1 MTTTTFFCLFR
12 CLNLNGA
19 CSVFFDRCFWF
30 VHLDLSLFLFF
41 GGALKSSRYRDNL
54 ISTMRRTLCR
64 LPSRGGGILAVL
76 GNTTWTFHRRYEQ
89 ISVGVIAHVDVQT
102 MDARLL
108 TGGLSLM
115 EH

>member
-1 MTTTTFFCLFR
+1 MFLVCAFGLEFVFIFR
-12 CLNLNGA
+12 RGFEVIAL
-19 CSVFFDRCFWF
+19 SRQFDINHATN
-30 VHLDLSLFLFF
+30 VM
-41 GGALKSSRYRDNL
+41 SS
-54 ISTMRRTLCR
+54 TEQ
-64 LPSRGGGILAVL
+64 GGGILAVL

-115 EH
+115 EHSCALSFL